1 MESISSNG
9 SFTSALQAFFFFND
23 CIYTNGAT
31 CFGTSLPQS
40 LGLLEANAGTF
51 IGTRTYADGTT
62 LGISIGPVIDGT
74 QIPIAVGFE
83 LRNSVGTELARTDW
97 NTGAKHEYDR
107 NPHHHFLDSPK
118 RQYLNTWPDL
128 RCKLDQYFNFTRS
141 YSEGTSCASAP
152 S

>member
-1 MESISSNG
+1 MESISSHG
-9 SFTSALQAFFFFND
+9 FFTSALQAFFFFND
-23 CIYTNGAT
+23 CMYTNGAT

-97 NTGAKHEYDR
+97 ITGAKHEYDR
-107 NPHHHFLDSPK
+107 NPHHHFLDSLK
-118 RQYLNTWPDL
+118 RHSLASCPEL
-128 RCKLDQYFNFTRS
+128 RTRVFDCFIH
-141 YSEGTSCASAP
+141 SCAYSVQFLQRP
-152 S
+152 QK